1 MPPFC
6 LPNKFMNAIKS
17 ILKNEVKSLYFICKC
32 LLAQIHVYHLCAWGP
47 QRPEGVIDQVDSLEL
62 VYREL

>member
-1 MPPFC
+1 
-6 LPNKFMNAIKS
+6 MNAIKS

-47 QRPEGVIDQVDSLEL
+47 QRPEAIIDQVDSLEL